1 MKYPKIKFEQVIKEL
16 EFTQFYELCKIL
28 EVDVVD
34 REIFNEGME
43 KAKETNSSLDT
54 AAIKMRRDF
63 DKINEELIEKYNKLN
78 RKTRRQLDPILNK
91 IVWGNRQA
99 RKIGIENMKKKWS
112 EAKEN
117 VDEVVSHIS
126 ENTDM
131 AAIASGDGQ

>member
-1 MKYPKIKFEQVIKEL
+1 MRYPKIKFEQVIKEL

-34 REIFNEGME
+34 RKVFDEKME
-43 KAKETNSSLDT
+43 EAKENNTTLDT

-78 RKTRRQLDPILNK
+78 RKTRRQLDPILSK

-117 VDEVVSHIS
+117 VGEVISNIS

-131 AAIASGDGQ
+131 AATPSGDGQ

>member
-1 MKYPKIKFEQVIKEL
+1 MRYPKIEFEQVIKEL

-34 REIFNEGME
+34 RDVFNEGME
-43 KAKETNSSLDT
+43 KAKETNTSLDT

-63 DKINEELIEKYNKLN
+63 DKMIEELIEKYHKLN
-78 RKTRRQLDPILNK
+78 RKTRRQLDPILSK

>member
-34 REIFNEGME
+34 RDVFNEGME

-78 RKTRRQLDPILNK
+78 RKTRRQLDPILSK